1 MNAMPAQKMTKRM
14 RQRQSMQPRRPS
26 FIGWSGPSVDAL
38 ASPTLLPEQQP
49 IVAPAP
55 DARNSQL
62 QSAR

>member
-1 MNAMPAQKMTKRM
+1 
-14 RQRQSMQPRRPS
+14 
-26 FIGWSGPSVDAL
+26 L